1 MITSKKLKGILKLL
15 AEHRVRFYKDEEVEI
30 EMRSN
35 HDSGFLTERPIEQ
48 LVPPL
53 DQAIRELDDQ
63 NNSQFNIDAYDKK
76 AETSKV
82 ETQADGHGMTDDDYL
97 YWSADN

>member
-15 AEHRVRFYKDEEVEI
+15 VEHRVRFYKDEEVEI
-30 EMRSN
+30 EMRSQ
-35 HDSGFLTERPIEQ
+35 HDSMFPNEKPIEE

-53 DQAIRELDDQ
+53 GDGDE
-63 NNSQFNIDAYDKK
+63 FNIDKYDKK
-76 AETSKV
+76 MEAPNASNSDDLGLTE
-82 ETQADGHGMTDDDYL
+82 DDYL

>member
-1 MITSKKLKGILKLL
+1 
-15 AEHRVRFYKDEEVEI
+15 
-30 EMRSN
+30 
-35 HDSGFLTERPIEQ
+35 
-48 LVPPL
+48 
-53 DQAIRELDDQ
+53 
-63 NNSQFNIDAYDKK
+63 NIDAYDKK